1 MLGFTRPP
9 LLAHGSVDRQPVLQ
23 QRALLLRRSLRNNTA
38 LAIDLHPTARWIE
51 AEPVPLEAAMLN
63 LVLSEQ
69 DAIAH
74 ARAIRITGRPVVE
87 HGPTMAALEHSD
99 TGAGRDE
106 PKIVRVF
113 RPLFTTKLVAVTRG
127 PGLGLAMVNAFATAL
142 GGHVTARN
150 QARQDSVLALTLPA
164 AAPGEPGQVWR
175 NGAPAEVCP
184 PCTVPLVEDDELVR
198 STTIAMLQS
207 LGHQVQACADAA
219 ADAAAVCGWVAALTS
234 AQHWPSRLKAI
245 TVSIAWW
252 PTAATMAW
260 AVSSTA
266 VGPL

>member
-1 MLGFTRPP
+1 M
-9 LLAHGSVDRQPVLQ
+9 
-23 QRALLLRRSLRNNTA
+23 
-38 LAIDLHPTARWIE
+38 
-51 AEPVPLEAAMLN
+51 
-63 LVLSEQ
+63 
-69 DAIAH
+69 
-74 ARAIRITGRPVVE
+74 
-87 HGPTMAALEHSD
+87 
-99 TGAGRDE
+99 
-106 PKIVRVF
+106 
-113 RPLFTTKLVAVTRG
+113 
-127 PGLGLAMVNAFATAL
+127 AMVNAFATAL

-164 AAPGEPGQVWR
+164 AAPGEPDQVWR
-175 NGAPAEVCP
+175 NGAPAEACP
-184 PCTVPLVEDDELVR
+184 PCAVPLVEDDELVR

-252 PTAATMAW
+252 PTAATTAW